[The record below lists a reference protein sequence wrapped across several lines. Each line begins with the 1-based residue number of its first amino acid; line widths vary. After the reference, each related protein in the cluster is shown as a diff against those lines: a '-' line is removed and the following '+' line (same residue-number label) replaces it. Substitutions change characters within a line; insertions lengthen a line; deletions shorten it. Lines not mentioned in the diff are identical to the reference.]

1 VSVYA
6 VYEPPVEA
14 ADLESRAEGLV
25 FVRDGFSWGALLVP
39 GIWLVFRG
47 MWLELCA
54 FLLLFGLL
62 AWLFGGSA
70 GANSVFGWTALA
82 IVVLFAFEANDLR
95 GAALERRGYR
105 LVGLATGPDRDS
117 AELSFFRAWLPEQER
132 EGKRPLLAERGRIA
146 PAEPA
151 GKAAG
156 DGEEVIGL
164 FPRP

>member
-1 VSVYA
+1 
-6 VYEPPVEA
+6 
-14 ADLESRAEGLV
+14 
-25 FVRDGFSWGALLVP
+25 
-39 GIWLVFRG
+39 
-47 MWLELCA
+47 MWIELCA

-70 GANSVFGWTALA
+70 AGNSVFGWTALA

-95 GAALERRGYR
+95 GAALERRGYA
-105 LVGLATGPDRDS
+105 LVGLATGQDRDS
-117 AELSFFRAWLPEQER
+117 AELSFFRTWLREQDR
-132 EGKRPLLAERGRIA
+132 EGKRPLLAERRVA